1 MQGRRRPAVLRVH
14 GACMVVDRID
24 ARGAYAV
31 TSSIHGG
38 GATVGQALRL
48 GRRRWQGRMWRL
60 VHVGTATW
68 LVARRQV
75 CAGLVDG
82 AM

>member
-1 MQGRRRPAVLRVH
+1 MQG
-14 GACMVVDRID
+14 GCT
-24 ARGAYAV
+24 ARAWSWIEPMHAGHAV

>member
-1 MQGRRRPAVLRVH
+1 MQG
-14 GACMVVDRID
+14 GCT
-24 ARGAYAV
+24 ARAWSSIEPMQAGHAD
-31 TSSIHGG
+31 TSSIHGD
-38 GATVGQALRL
+38 GATVGQALRM